1 MIVSGVAAAVSLAT
15 ATFAFSS
22 SRSARRASSLPVLAG
37 LLAEYRSNSFKEDE
51 RWVRDELVGRT
62 SDELTPE
69 EWGRATRVSHF
80 YDNIGLLVATGV
92 ADKKPLLA
100 FMGDA
105 AERTF
110 WDLWPLIADV
120 RARHGEYQM
129 YFEDFVALALAC
141 PPADLRSRTRR
152 IPEAEKDRRV
162 AERRRERAAPAAK
175 NAPER
180 AT

>member
-1 MIVSGVAAAVSLAT
+1 MIVSCVAAVISMAT

-37 LLAEYRSNSFKEDE
+37 LLAEYRASSFKEDE

-62 SDELTPE
+62 SDELNPE
-69 EWGRATRVSHF
+69 EWDRATRVSHF
-80 YDNIGLLVATGV
+80 YDNIGLLVATGA
-92 ADKKPLLA
+92 ADEKPLLA
-100 FMGDA
+100 FLGDA

-110 WDLWPLIADV
+110 WDLWPLIEDV
-120 RARHGEYQM
+120 RARHGEYQV
-129 YFEDFVALALAC
+129 YFEDFVALAIAC
-141 PPADLRSRTRR
+141 PPADLRSRARR
-152 IPEAEKDRRV
+152 IPEAEKNRRV
-162 AERRRERAAPAAK
+162 AERQRERAALATK